1 MILRTA
7 VASER
12 PARWY
17 IEDGSGRGM
26 ALVAC
31 AGLHSPD
38 EITAHGYLAVIPD
51 PMSRFMKDNF
61 AELLNAASDSHV
73 I

>member
-1 MILRTA
+1 
-7 VASER
+7 
-12 PARWY
+12 
-17 IEDGSGRGM
+17 
-26 ALVAC
+26 VAC